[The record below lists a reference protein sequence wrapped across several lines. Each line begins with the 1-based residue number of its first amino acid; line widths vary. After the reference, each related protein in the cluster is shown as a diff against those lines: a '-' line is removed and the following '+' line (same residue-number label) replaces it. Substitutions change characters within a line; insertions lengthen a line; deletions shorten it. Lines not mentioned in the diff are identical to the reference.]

1 MAATEAGVWGLQ
13 DVRDKQL
20 QSEWSYD
27 GARELYSLGP
37 GTYGVTG
44 QNLTGAPGNFSSP
57 KQIGTDTTWK
67 QADTSSNG
75 AAGCTKTDGTMWI
88 WGNNSAG
95 RLGLSQKAPGA
106 GPGFVPGISSPTQLP
121 GTNWNQFT
129 MNDNQT
135 LATKTDGTLW
145 GWGENYGNLGLNQGT
160 TGQPIGYPK
169 SSPTQIGTD
178 TDWGMVVNTATGSGF
193 AVKTTGE
200 LYSWG
205 SNQYGALGQNEG
217 PADSYSSPT
226 QVGTDTTWSTN
237 MNHWGDSDGYNMFAI
252 KTDGS
257 LWSWG
262 YEDSGALGLNN
273 KGVSQSSPCQIPG
286 TYTSVGA
293 TGMGASA
300 VKSDGTIW
308 AWGRNQNG
316 QLGQGGTGI
325 SSSRS
330 SPVQIGTDTDWQ
342 TVAKGGQRQTGA
354 VKTDGTYYNCGS
366 GNTGSLG
373 HDNTGDQSTMTQVP
387 GTYTTNYRQ
396 VQLDNAF
403 LIKEV

>member
-1 MAATEAGVWGLQ
+1 MAATETGVWGLQ

-20 QSEWSYD
+20 ASEWTYD
-27 GARELYSLGP
+27 GARELYSAGDGGSGVLAQ
-37 GTYGVTG
+37 GTT
-44 QNLTGAPGNFSSP
+44 NIAHSSP
-57 KQIGTDTTWK
+57 KQVGTDATWK
-67 QADTSSNG
+67 QADTSSNN

-88 WGNNSAG
+88 WGSNSG
-95 RLGLSQKAPGA
+95 GKLGLNGSTNARK
-106 GPGFVPGISSPTQLP
+106 SSPTQLP

-145 GWGENYGNLGLNQGT
+145 GWGENYGNLGLNQP
-160 TGQPIGYPK
+160 QSSSGYSK
-169 SSPTQIGTD
+169 SSPTQIGAD
-178 TDWGMVVNTATGSGF
+178 SDWGMAVNTSTGTQF

-205 SNQYGALGQNEG
+205 GMNSNGALGQNNTTT
-217 PADSYSSPT
+217 YSSPK

-237 MNHWGDSDGYNMFAI
+237 MNHWGPSNGYNIFAI
-252 KTDGS
+252 KTDGT

-262 YEDSGALGLNN
+262 NEDNGSLGLNN
-273 KGVSQSSPCQIPG
+273 RSVSQSSPCQIPG

-316 QLGQGGTGI
+316 QLGQGGSGI

-330 SPVQIGTDTDWQ
+330 SPVQMGTDTDWQ
-342 TVAKGGQRQTGA
+342 TVAKGGQRQTGC

-366 GNTGSLG
+366 GDTGSLG
-373 HDNTGDQSTMTQVP
+373 HDNTSDQATMTQVP
-387 GTYTTNYRQ
+387 GNYTTNYRQ

-403 LIKEV
+403 LIKEI